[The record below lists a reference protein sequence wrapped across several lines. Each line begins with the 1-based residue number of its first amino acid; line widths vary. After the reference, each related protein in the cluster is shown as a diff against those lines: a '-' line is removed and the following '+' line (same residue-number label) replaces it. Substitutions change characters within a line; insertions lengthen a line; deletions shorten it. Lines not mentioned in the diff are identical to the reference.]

1 MSAGLLYR
9 AVLITTCLTILPVLT
24 SGREPCHVGK
34 SGSLAGQAAK
44 DFYGDKCDASHNT
57 GKLVVR
63 IWDARGFGGTNYY
76 NLPDC
81 ATGETPFFW
90 GAEYPKKSRICYLSS
105 ASISVGGILNGDT
118 LVSQFYEWSSLPPEG
133 YWEFRSIL
141 DPSAPEYEGAVSQQ
155 DFITKSTDTVTV
167 GLPNLVDYP
176 GPHRPL
182 FLELTRRSYS
192 WSYSYA
198 EDFVLF
204 YLSIKNIGS
213 ARISDAYVAFHAWP
227 DVGFKG
233 GTRITDI
240 DDLGG
245 FVKTVPA
252 AGPCGLVDT
261 VNIMWWADNDG
272 DPVDGVFTDRKVVSP
287 EGDVI
292 KSCPDV
298 TGIYVIQPPLV
309 AGSEEWGKT
318 TLSYNWWYST

>member
-1 MSAGLLYR
+1 M
-9 AVLITTCLTILPVLT
+9 
-24 SGREPCHVGK
+24 SGRLFCRAALIAVCFVALPLSVCGRQACHVGK

-44 DFYGDKCDASHNT
+44 DFYGDDCDASHNT

-63 IWDARGFGGTNYY
+63 IWDARGFGSVNYFH
-76 NLPDC
+76 LPDC
-81 ATGETPFFW
+81 ATGETPFYW
-90 GAEYPKKSRICYLSS
+90 GAEYPKRSGICYLDEVSV
-105 ASISVGGILNGDT
+105 AVGGILNNDT
-118 LVSQFYEWSSLPPEG
+118 LASQFYEWRSLPPEG

-167 GLPNLVDYP
+167 GLPNLIDYP

-204 YLSIKNIGS
+204 YLSIRNIGS

-233 GTRITDI
+233 GTRITNT

-245 FVKTVPA
+245 LVKTVPSP
-252 AGPCGLVDT
+252 GPCGFIDT
-261 VNIMWWADNDG
+261 LDIMWWADNDG

-298 TGIYVIQPPLV
+298 TGIYIIHPTV
-309 AGSEEWGKT
+309 AAGRTEWGKA